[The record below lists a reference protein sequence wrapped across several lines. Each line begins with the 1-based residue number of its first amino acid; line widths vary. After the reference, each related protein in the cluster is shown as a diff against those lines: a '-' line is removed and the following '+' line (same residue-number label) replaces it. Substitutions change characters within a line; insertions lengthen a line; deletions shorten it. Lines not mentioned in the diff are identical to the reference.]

1 MRIALVSV
9 SGGLSVA
16 LVVGLLKVV
25 DSNHQE
31 PPSVVIGRMAAT
43 AIWVSVALAVWIT
56 YKARH
61 RKR

>member
-1 MRIALVSV
+1 
-9 SGGLSVA
+9 

-56 YKARH
+56 YKACH